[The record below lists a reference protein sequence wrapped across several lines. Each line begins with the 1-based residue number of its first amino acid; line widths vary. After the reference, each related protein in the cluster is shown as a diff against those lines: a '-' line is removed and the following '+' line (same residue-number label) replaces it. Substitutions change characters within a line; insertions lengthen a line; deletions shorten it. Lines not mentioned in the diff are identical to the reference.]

1 MIPTLKL
8 QFNMCLIVIRNI
20 IILNKLNINTVI
32 RVFLNENAQL
42 RTNSE
47 TEISTCQVRNVVL
60 LQILYIVNVIST
72 VYSKCRIK
80 PNTFHI

>member
-1 MIPTLKL
+1 
-8 QFNMCLIVIRNI
+8 MCLLIVIRNI